1 MLAVVKT
8 PHIKLLVEGE
18 ISKAFLSYLKHHF
31 GNQLKI
37 QDDDEEYINIE
48 ETEWYKEMSKK
59 ITPGDAIQCY
69 RENYGWTQ
77 AELGK
82 RMGGVSRQRVS
93 DYENGRR
100 EVSKKMAKQLS
111 KLFKVPVE
119 RFI

>member
-8 PHIKLLVEGE
+8 PHIKLLVEGD
-18 ISKAFLSYLKHHF
+18 ISAAFLSYLKRHF
-31 GNQLKI
+31 GKQLRV
-37 QDDDEEYINIE
+37 QDNDEECVNVE
-48 ETEWYKEMSKK
+48 ETEWYQEMSKK
-59 ITPGDAIQCY
+59 IIPGDAIQCY
-69 RENYGWTQ
+69 RENNGWTQ
-77 AELGK
+77 ADLGK
-82 RMGGVSRQRVS
+82 SMGGISRQRVS